1 MIQTFISG
9 PNCESQNVSNGVEAW
24 GFSPSNH
31 VQEAVENIEKY
42 LRKKNLPGIKFIVRG
57 PWPSGYVAELDDSR
71 ELNTE
76 EASFYQSQIGIL
88 GCCVEIGRIDI
99 TTEVSVLSSCNAM
112 PREGHLDAVFHIYGY
127 IKNQHNSRMI
137 FDPTYPKIDPS
148 GFNEC
153 VWREFMAM

>member
-1 MIQTFISG
+1 VIQTFISG

-99 TTEVSVLSSCNAM
+99 TTEVSVLSSCNAR
-112 PREGHLDAVFHIYGY
+112 PCEGHLDAVFHIYG
-127 IKNQHNSRMI
+127 
-137 FDPTYPKIDPS
+137 
-148 GFNEC
+148 
-153 VWREFMAM
+153 